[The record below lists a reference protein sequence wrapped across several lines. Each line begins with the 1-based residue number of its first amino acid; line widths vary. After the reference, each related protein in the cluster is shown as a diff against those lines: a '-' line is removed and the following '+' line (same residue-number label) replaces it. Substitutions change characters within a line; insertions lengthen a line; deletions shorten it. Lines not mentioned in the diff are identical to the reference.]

1 MKIDLSK
8 LRALERRHAQL
19 EASVNLAS
27 AECSEQRS
35 RAELANRNVADFF
48 NGGIGLPK
56 ELREVWHELR
66 FDPSAALEQAR
77 KHRVPELAAV
87 CEAAIEARARLAE
100 VTRELRRERERFD
113 ASATPLA
120 RLREFAHQHDGML
133 RP

>member
-1 MKIDLSK
+1 MQLNLQK

-35 RAELANRNVADFF
+35 RAELANRNVTDFSK
-48 NGGIGLPK
+48 GGIGLPK
-56 ELREVWHELR
+56 ELREIWHEVR

-77 KHRVPELAAV
+77 KHRVPELATI

-100 VTRELRRERERFD
+100 LDAELRRERERFD